1 MLAASA
7 VLSVIGVILLWPD
20 LRPSPSAAAGPPTPP
35 PTTLAS
41 PTVRPTVPS
50 DPKPAPSSPS
60 PTQSVTSS
68 PDGDALAGEVSD
80 AALQRALEQ
89 SRPVS
94 VPPSLERRLVEL
106 GGKVLLADVTGE
118 GRNAFPEYFRGQPAT
133 DRWRDSRIRAGVAER
148 YKDRSDAVQVH
159 LVWAG
164 TSPEGV
170 REDRQPTTV
179 LLVRDQASGV
189 WAPRPFSVEPD

>member
-20 LRPSPSAAAGPPTPP
+20 LSPNPSAADGPPTPA
-35 PTTLAS
+35 PTASAS
-41 PTVRPTVPS
+41 PSVRPTVPS
-50 DPKPAPSSPS
+50 DPKPAPSSAS
-60 PTQSVTSS
+60 PTPSVASS

-89 SRPVS
+89 SRRVS
-94 VPPSLERRLVEL
+94 VPPNLEKRLVEL

-164 TSPEGV
+164 TSPEGI
-170 REDRQPTTV
+170 RDERQPTTV

-189 WAPRPFSVEPD
+189 WLPRPFSAGPE